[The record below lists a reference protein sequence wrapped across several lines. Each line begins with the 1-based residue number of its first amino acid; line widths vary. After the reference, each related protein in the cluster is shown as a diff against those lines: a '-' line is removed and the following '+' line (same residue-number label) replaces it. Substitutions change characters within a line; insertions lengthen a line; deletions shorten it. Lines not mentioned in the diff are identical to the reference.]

1 MIALEIKTIG
11 NAATVTLPPQA
22 LALLH
27 AKEGD
32 TLYLSATPEGVLL
45 NHYSPELTRQMRTAE
60 EIMREDQDVLREI
73 CADGFSLDDKRSP
86 QPERR
91 SSTNRWSTTRRR

>member
-11 NAATVTLPPQA
+11 TSAGVTLPPEA

-27 AKEGD
+27 VKEGD

-45 NHYSPELTRQMRTAE
+45 SPHSPERTRQMEIAE
-60 EIMREDQDVLREI
+60 EIMREDQDVLREL
-73 CADGFSLDDKRSP
+73 AK
-86 QPERR
+86 
-91 SSTNRWSTTRRR
+91 